1 MTATNFSSSD
11 VQTRKVWA
19 QRVYY
24 DSISDETLTGQL
36 KKWGVLVMQDELTR
50 GAGDNVKFHLLNR
63 LSGKGLR
70 GMASRTGNE
79 NALTYY
85 QDQLNLDMLSEV
97 VQIPK
102 KGTIATQRVSFNMS
116 EDTYRVLR
124 NWNTERDT
132 VAALNQLAGY
142 YPTTLTYDGT
152 SVTGDDRLNY
162 LGLNAGVAP
171 STNNIIRAGTSNTTD
186 EAVNAD
192 TTATMKFTLIDNAV
206 NKAMKNRPYIEKID
220 SDGIDYVCFMHVD
233 GVKQLI
239 QDTSSPWQYRDI
251 KLAEIAS
258 GKTDARSVGL
268 NIQYQQTLIVGT
280 DKIPYGVHSSTS
292 AAQTNVRRAVF
303 CGREALA
310 KALGQGYSDGKET
323 VAGYEF
329 DSYPVEDLWMSYT
342 LKSIK
347 GMKKIQFNS
356 ADRGVIV
363 ISHYVA

>member
-19 QRVYY
+19 QRMYY
-24 DSISDETLTGQL
+24 DSISDETMTGML
-36 KKWGVLVMQDELTR
+36 KKMGVIVQQDELSR
-50 GAGDNVKFHLLNR
+50 EAGDNVKFHLLNR

-79 NALTYY
+79 NKLDYF
-85 QDQLNLDMLSEV
+85 QDSVNIDMLSEV

-102 KGTIATQRVSFNMS
+102 KGTIASQRVSFNMK

-124 NWNTERDT
+124 NWNNERDT

-142 YPTTLTYDGT
+142 YPTSIVYDGT
-152 SVTGDDRLNY
+152 TVTGDDRLNY
-162 LGLNAGVAP
+162 TGLNAAIAP
-171 STNNIIRAGTSNTTD
+171 SANNILRPNSLTTD
-186 EAVNAD
+186 QAVNAD
-192 TTATMKFTLIDNAV
+192 NTATMKFTLIDSAV
-206 NKAMKNRPYIEKID
+206 NQAMKNRPYIEKIEQ
-220 SDGIDYVCFMHVD
+220 DGIDYVCIMHVD

-258 GKTDARSVGL
+258 GKSDARSVGL
-268 NIQYQQTLIVGT
+268 NIQYQQTLIIGT

-292 AAQTNVRRAVF
+292 AAQTNVRRAIF

-310 KALGQGYSDGKET
+310 LALGQGYSGGGET

-329 DSYPVEDLWMSYT
+329 DSYPIEDLWNAYT
-342 LKSIK
+342 LKGIK

-356 ADRGVIV
+356 TDRGVIV
-363 ISHYVA
+363 LSHYVA